1 MSLTQSQA
9 KYNGLMPTVASKN
22 QSHQNGLKIIKIING
37 KKKKSSHA
45 PQIKYSFES
54 GRPGPLSHPWAT
66 HPTHTQFFTTS
77 VQ

>member
-37 KKKKSSHA
+37 KKKKNPLMPLRSS
-45 PQIKYSFES
+45 I
-54 GRPGPLSHPWAT
+54 PLK
-66 HPTHTQFFTTS
+66 
-77 VQ
+77 VEDLDL